1 MIMAVRKLGKYYQID
16 YYVGKK
22 RIREVLK
29 GVTTKRDAEE
39 TERERLRSSSG
50 PIEFKRFEG
59 MARWFLTHPDKQS
72 KKTLDR
78 DQQRFEKHLLPYF
91 GHCKPHDINSSMV
104 DDYKVRRQ
112 RQFAANATINREL
125 SLLKSIFRFALKKG
139 KVPRVPSIDLLPED
153 NKRQRFITEEELQR
167 ILPFLPKDI
176 LPIIAIA
183 YHTAMR
189 LGEILSLRW
198 KNVELKRRLFLFA
211 TEKTGKQR
219 AVALHP
225 EIVNWFQS
233 IPRGFGD
240 TSVFKVSMDRVERN
254 WKKACR
260 KAKVKDARIHDLR
273 RTRATIWHKE
283 KGLPQDLIMHM
294 TGHRTD
300 SMFRRY
306 QIISTEYVEKL
317 AQKWSDDN
325 EKEGQEAQ

>member
-59 MARWFLTHPDKQS
+59 LARWFLTHPDKQS